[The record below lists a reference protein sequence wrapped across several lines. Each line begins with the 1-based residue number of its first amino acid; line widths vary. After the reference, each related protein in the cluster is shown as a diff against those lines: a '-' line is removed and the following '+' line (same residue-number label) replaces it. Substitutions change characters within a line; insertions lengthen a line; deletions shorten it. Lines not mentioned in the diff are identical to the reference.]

1 MYVRMYLLVQ
11 VLYSIGI
18 GAVMKRWG
26 EDSDWVS
33 KGVMEGICKGVIG
46 AVMKRR
52 GEDSDGVSKG
62 VMEGV
67 RE

>member
-1 MYVRMYLLVQ
+1 
-11 VLYSIGI
+11 
-18 GAVMKRWG
+18 MKRWG